1 MASYTL
7 RPNANWNGDTLFTGT
22 GGSDHAVLADDS
34 DGTFL
39 LRTSTTVP
47 ASYETEFAT
56 TTLSADETITS
67 INLRARISAVAADSL
82 AQFSIGVITDRN
94 GRTVTYGIPVSKQGI
109 VTATTFDLGIKLT
122 SAPNGA
128 TWTQTL
134 LDNLVVKFTDG
145 ATGSAVLPPDPTNRT
160 TLYALYIDVETAPRP
175 TVSVTAPSGTV
186 TDTSFPSVTW
196 TPTFSDGSP
205 QSAYEIKIFD
215 AATYGGATFS
225 PDTSTPIIGTGII
238 TSTNN
243 GQTLEGDLAN
253 STTYRAY
260 VRVASLINGVNYFS
274 AWAFSQFALA
284 IDSPATPTVS
294 AFYDSTVSAVTVTI
308 FGRTN
313 ALSANQASFEVDTA
327 GWVAASNCSISRTTS
342 QFASGVASLAVVSTS
357 AGDMT
362 TSTTTATKFA
372 VTANNKFSA
381 TAEFRAGT
389 TARACSVGI
398 IWLNISGTVISTAF
412 GTAENDSSSAWN
424 ECNVTATAPAT
435 ATHAQVIVKV
445 ESAGSTETHY
455 VDKVAFHAGETP
467 FWTRGGFATFSFV
480 VERSDDSGVTYT
492 EIRNSPVMASASQIA
507 SINDFEVPLDTTVT
521 YRAKARAE
529 I

>member
-1 MASYTL
+1 MASYVL

-22 GGSDHAVLADDS
+22 GGTDHAVLADDT

-47 ASYETEFAT
+47 ASYEAEFGT

-67 INLRARISAVAADSL
+67 VNLRVRISALADDSI

-94 GRTVTYGIPVSKQGI
+94 GRAVSYSIPITKQGI

-122 SAPNGA
+122 AAPNGA
-128 TWTQTL
+128 SWTQTL

-145 ATGSAVLPPDPTNRT
+145 ATGSVVIPPNPTNRT
-160 TLYALYIDVETAPRP
+160 TLYALYVDVETAPRP
-175 TVSVTAPSGTV
+175 TVTVTAPTGTV
-186 TDTSFPSVTW
+186 TDTSFPAVTW
-196 TPTFSDGSP
+196 TPVFSDGSP

-215 AATYGGATFS
+215 AATYGGASFS
-225 PDTSTPIIGTGII
+225 ADTSTPTIETGII

-260 VRVASLINGVNYFS
+260 VRVASLINGANYFS
-274 AWAFSQFALA
+274 AFAFSQFALA

-294 AFYDSTVSAVTVTI
+294 AFYDSTTGAVTVTI

-313 ALSANQASFEVDTA
+313 ALSANQASFEVDTT
-327 GWVAASNCSISRTTS
+327 GWVAASNCALSRSTA
-342 QFASGVASLAVVSTS
+342 QFSSGVASLSLVSAA

-362 TSTTTATKFA
+362 ASTTTATKFA

-381 TAEFRAGT
+381 TAEFRANS
-389 TARACSVGI
+389 TARSCSVGI
-398 IWLNISGTVISTAF
+398 IWLNTSGTIISTLF

-424 ECNVTATAPAT
+424 ECNVSGTAPAT

-445 ESAGSTETHY
+445 ASAGSSETHFI
-455 VDKVAFHAGETP
+455 DKVAFHAGDTP
-467 FWTRGGFATFSFV
+467 FWTRGDFDNFSFV
-480 VERSDDSGVTYT
+480 VERSEDAGVTFASV
-492 EIRNSPVMASASQIA
+492 RNSPVTASASQIA
-507 SINDFEVPLDTTVT
+507 TLNDYEVPLDTTVI